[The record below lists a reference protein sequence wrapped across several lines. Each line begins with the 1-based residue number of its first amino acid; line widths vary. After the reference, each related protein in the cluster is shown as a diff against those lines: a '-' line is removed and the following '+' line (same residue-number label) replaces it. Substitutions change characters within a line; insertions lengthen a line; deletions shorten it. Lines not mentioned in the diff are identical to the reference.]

1 MTKDWRLEHL
11 ETQPYLRGAAFTRK
25 PYRAYSAT
33 WEHDHC
39 AGCWAKFMEPPA
51 EELHEGYA
59 TTEAYFKGA
68 DYDWVCVTCF
78 TEFEQPMNWTSTSN
92 MPMTT
97 LRIYDYRDGVL
108 ALDLRDLI
116 NLLAPRSIEAS
127 WIVSPVKL
135 EHPEL
140 ARTVDEFMMTGSGRP
155 GEDQLELLA
164 ASGSSV
170 SGLMLAE
177 YAHATSQVIWGQFAG
192 TLPAQSDIWVVIR
205 AIDSTFYE
213 VTTSDDEVLAKIK
226 SAYNDVRVA
235 SGPVASTPIMET
247 PKL

>member
-1 MTKDWRLEHL
+1 
-11 ETQPYLRGAAFTRK
+11 
-25 PYRAYSAT
+25 
-33 WEHDHC
+33 
-39 AGCWAKFMEPPA
+39 
-51 EELHEGYA
+51 
-59 TTEAYFKGA
+59 
-68 DYDWVCVTCF
+68 
-78 TEFEQPMNWTSTSN
+78 

-97 LRIYDYRDGVL
+97 LRIYDYRNGVL

-116 NLLAPRSIEAS
+116 DLLAPRSIEAG
-127 WIVSPVKL
+127 WTVSPVKL
-135 EHPEL
+135 ENPKL
-140 ARTVDEFMMTGSGRP
+140 GRSIDEFMMTGPGRP

-192 TLPAQSDIWVVIR
+192 SLPAQSDIWVVIR